1 MDAAAAI
8 EVFGGLQR
16 DVEKL
21 TQLKSQLDRQVQQ
34 KQEQLQQLQS
44 CYDELKQQGN
54 AEYSR
59 QEQLWQK
66 IQDEEE
72 YLAATK
78 QRVEEKV
85 GEWAGRNRA
94 AKQREQELQ
103 QREQEMQQWEQELQQ
118 WQEYRE
124 YRDQVDIDLERQET
138 QYMHLAREIEQ
149 LTMDEKQLQ
158 VRVDNLKNEAAAAQ
172 ETKRVRIALWNC
184 YNLLKPGVTT
194 GIFCTGEYAGCTRIN
209 EDGQDGGR

>member
-21 TQLKSQLDRQVQQ
+21 TQLKSQLDRQI
-34 KQEQLQQLQS
+34 QLQQVQLQKLQQD
-44 CYDELKQQGN
+44 YAELKQHGD
-54 AEYSR
+54 AEVSR
-59 QEQLWQK
+59 QEQLQQK
-66 IQDEEE
+66 IQDEEN

-85 GEWAGRNRA
+85 GEWGGRNRA

-103 QREQEMQQWEQELQQ
+103 QWEEGLEQWEQELQQ

-138 QYMHLAREIEQ
+138 QYMHLTREIER
-149 LTMDEKQLQ
+149 LTLDEKQLQ
-158 VRVDNLKNEAAAAQ
+158 VQTDNLKEEAAAAQ
-172 ETKRVRIALWNC
+172 ETMRVSVMGSHE
-184 YNLLKPGVTT
+184 KDETVS
-194 GIFCTGEYAGCTRIN
+194 
-209 EDGQDGGR
+209 

>member
-21 TQLKSQLDRQVQQ
+21 TELKSQLDRQI
-34 KQEQLQQLQS
+34 QLQQVQLQKLRQD
-44 CYDELKQQGN
+44 YTELKQHGD
-54 AEYSR
+54 AEASR
-59 QEQLWQK
+59 QEQLQQK
-66 IQDEEE
+66 IQDEEN

-85 GEWAGRNRA
+85 GEWGGRNRA

-103 QREQEMQQWEQELQQ
+103 QWEEGLEQWEQELQQ

-138 QYMHLAREIEQ
+138 QYMHLTREIER
-149 LTMDEKQLQ
+149 LTLDEKQLQ
-158 VRVDNLKNEAAAAQ
+158 VQTDNLKEEAAAAQ
-172 ETKRVRIALWNC
+172 ETMRVSSVVSHKKSVSVMGL
-184 YNLLKPGVTT
+184 
-194 GIFCTGEYAGCTRIN
+194 IN
-209 EDGQDGGR
+209 